1 MSDGREAPRVLQ
13 RVASLRRWLWK
24 VMWTMEGRKKNPEKG
39 RTLQTETRAN
49 AKALWRE
56 QALPAEEGW
65 EPAQLEH
72 SEEQSEGSTGP
83 CRMPRAIE
91 RRKGLSPTAVQT
103 PRNGLYTHPSPDVHR
118 HVNNKS
124 TCVLGG
130 EDEGKH
136 SISDTDRLPA
146 GGVTFPHS

>member
-1 MSDGREAPRVLQ
+1 MTLKSNVNNGRE
-13 RVASLRRWLWK
+13 K
-24 VMWTMEGRKKNPEKG
+24 KKKNPEKG

-56 QALPAEEGW
+56 QAWPAEEGW

-72 SEEQSEGSTGP
+72 SEKQSEGSTGP
-83 CRMPRAIE
+83 CRMPRATE
-91 RRKGLSPTAVQT
+91 RRKGLSPPAVQT
-103 PRNGLYTHPSPDVHR
+103 PRNRLYKHPSPDVYW

-124 TCVLGG
+124 SRALGD
-130 EDEGKH
+130 EDEGKY